1 MADDESYASTMSGTA
16 TIVIEMVIFICIILT
31 TAIGNSL
38 VCISVIKFR
47 HLRTNTNFIL
57 LSLAFTDLSMV
68 IIMVL
73 NAATT
78 VTEKWIFG
86 EWGCQ
91 AIASIGLSL
100 SFISILHLC
109 FLSVDRYI
117 AIQKP
122 FRYQFIITKRRVRNI
137 LLLIWLSVAVLTNIP
152 LADFEFRAYTY
163 GCTELKSNKPSSP
176 YIFFLVSVF
185 VIIPF
190 AIIFFSNIVV
200 FRTAFRQAR
209 QLSREERRLRESLA
223 DICDEDET
231 QQEKSPETH
240 SMKREIKSA
249 QTFALVIG
257 LFLCCYTPFYTAGTY
272 RKIAG
277 SVKVPPR
284 VILIT
289 MWIAFANSFCNP
301 IVYALRYL
309 PFREAFKTLSSCR
322 RKGNYNCAYPPD
334 SSWVRERQGTA
345 LSALSNN
352 SVQWKK
358 NKHWLF
364 IKYAVLTLFDKK
376 GSGLWKVWF
385 TPKDS
390 TKVNIGVLKNKRE
403 RMNLTPG
410 SLWQRQ
416 SSTLQAY

>member
-1 MADDESYASTMSGTA
+1 MAADESYASAMSGTA
-16 TIVIEMVIFICIILT
+16 RIVIEMVIFICIILT

-78 VTEKWIFG
+78 VTGKWIFG

-152 LADFEFRAYTY
+152 LADFEFRADTY
-163 GCTELKSNKPSSP
+163 GCAQRCADPELRSNKPSSP

-249 QTFALVIG
+249 QTFALVVG

-277 SVKVPPR
+277 PVKVPSS
-284 VILIT
+284 VMLIT

-309 PFREAFKTLSSCR
+309 PFREAFKTLSSCG

-352 SVQWKK
+352 SVQ
-358 NKHWLF
+358 
-364 IKYAVLTLFDKK
+364 
-376 GSGLWKVWF
+376 
-385 TPKDS
+385 
-390 TKVNIGVLKNKRE
+390 
-403 RMNLTPG
+403 
-410 SLWQRQ
+410 
-416 SSTLQAY
+416 

>member
-16 TIVIEMVIFICIILT
+16 RIVIEMVIFICIILT

-78 VTEKWIFG
+78 VTRKWIFG

-91 AIASIGLSL
+91 AVASIGLSL

-152 LADFEFRAYTY
+152 LADFEFRADTY
-163 GCTELKSNKPSSP
+163 GCAQGCADRELISNKPSSP

-231 QQEKSPETH
+231 QQEKSSETH

-249 QTFALVIG
+249 QTFALVVG

-277 SVKVPPR
+277 PGKVPSN
-284 VILIT
+284 VMLIT

-309 PFREAFKTLSSCR
+309 PFREAFKTLTSCG

-352 SVQWKK
+352 SVQ
-358 NKHWLF
+358 
-364 IKYAVLTLFDKK
+364 
-376 GSGLWKVWF
+376 
-385 TPKDS
+385 
-390 TKVNIGVLKNKRE
+390 
-403 RMNLTPG
+403 
-410 SLWQRQ
+410 
-416 SSTLQAY
+416 